1 MGTYV
6 RPNIYNNT
14 NNQNL
19 SFKRLAV
26 VFHQNK
32 SIGVV
37 NSFEEINNSALL
49 TNVMF
54 NSFYKSNNDLNK
66 VKEYNFENN
75 DNTVLDL
82 TENINIPKS
91 GSISVLNFINS
102 IQYKINSLN
111 VSTVTNN
118 YTLNNN
124 TAGITTYLQN
134 DVIKLNINAN
144 INSTSQSNP
153 ALNIDIDNI
162 YTYFLNI
169 KHLYIYVNNS
179 TIKGYNGVGL
189 STYGN
194 NTNYDNKNNGITGGN
209 GQDGQNGGNA
219 INIISNNLRSTNKV
233 SVYIIKLSNAK
244 IVKGYGANGG
254 DGGNGGS
261 ASVPATYHAIVDAH
275 TTYTHDS
282 TFKSTA
288 DKPALYNSYII
299 NGAFFTARTLWFFTG
314 YVPGGGNGERAYL
327 TDGTIYTYVK
337 NKYELGGKDN
347 TYYMKV
353 GDLNSEK
360 YVSSVMFSGSSAPEN
375 SNDDNISIGNYTGNL
390 YDIKFYTRTDHL
402 QSGGE
407 QKTAKIDQVN
417 GSNGGLS
424 KSFGAEGY
432 NENATGV
439 EADGSG
445 TGGKGGKHG
454 EHGRD
459 IYKSDETNINYFLI

>member
-6 RPNIYNNT
+6 RPNIYNTT

-49 TNVMF
+49 TNLTF
-54 NSFYKSNNDLNK
+54 NSFYKSNNNLNK
-66 VKEYNFENN
+66 VKEYNFENI

-82 TENINIPKS
+82 AENINIPKL

-102 IQYKINSLN
+102 IQYKINSFN
-111 VSTVTNN
+111 IDNTVND

-134 DVIKLNINAN
+134 DVIKVNINAN

-169 KHLYIYVNNS
+169 KHLYIYLNNS
-179 TIKGYNGVGL
+179 TVKGYNGVGL
-189 STYGN
+189 SSYGN
-194 NTNYDNKNNGITGGN
+194 NTNNNNNNNDITGGN
-209 GQDGQNGGNA
+209 GQDGENGGNA

-233 SVYIIKLSNAK
+233 SVYIIKLSNAN
-244 IVKGYGANGG
+244 IDKGYGANGG
-254 DGGNGGS
+254 VGGNGGS
-261 ASVPATYHAIVDAH
+261 ASVDATYYDTVSA
-275 TTYTHDS
+275 YTSYTLES
-282 TFKSTA
+282 TVAATA
-288 DKPALYNSYII
+288 AKPALYNSYII
-299 NGAFFTARTLWFFTG
+299 TGAFYTPNTLWFFTG
-314 YVPGGGNGERAYL
+314 YVPGGTNGRRAFINGGSSTTYYENNQGL
-327 TDGTIYTYVK
+327 AGKSTDLYVK
-337 NKYELGGKDN
+337 VGSQLGESMYN
-347 TYYMKV
+347 
-353 GDLNSEK
+353 
-360 YVSSVMFSGSSAPEN
+360 VSSVHFSESSATDGN
-375 SNDDNISIGNYTGNL
+375 RGNYSNNV
-390 YDIKFYTRTDHL
+390 YSIQFYTRTDHA
-402 QSGGE
+402 QSGGGL
-407 QKTAKIDQVN
+407 KTAKIDKVN

-424 KSFGAEGY
+424 KSFGVEGY

-459 IYKSDETNINYFLI
+459 IYKSNENNINYFLI

>member
-37 NSFEEINNSALL
+37 DFFEEINNAALL
-49 TNVMF
+49 TNVTF

-66 VKEYNFENN
+66 VKEYNFENT

-82 TENINIPKS
+82 AENINIPRS
-91 GSISVLNFINS
+91 GAISVLNFINS
-102 IQYKINSLN
+102 IQYKINSFN
-111 VSTVTNN
+111 IDNTVNN

-169 KHLYIYVNNS
+169 KHLYIYLNNS
-179 TIKGYNGVGL
+179 TVKGYNGVGL
-189 STYGN
+189 ISYGN
-194 NTNYDNKNNGITGGN
+194 NTNNNNKNSGITGGN

-233 SVYIIKLSNAK
+233 SVYIIKLSNVN

-254 DGGNGGS
+254 VGGNGGS
-261 ASVPATYHAIVDAH
+261 ASVPATYYDTVSA
-275 TTYTHDS
+275 YTSYTLES
-282 TFKSTA
+282 TFESTA

-299 NGAFFTARTLWFFTG
+299 NGAFFTASTLWFFTG
-314 YVPGGGNGERAYL
+314 YVPGGANGER
-327 TDGTIYTYVK
+327 TYVT
-337 NKYELGGKDN
+337 NGTSSRYVLNTYELGGKDN

-353 GDLNSEK
+353 GNFNSEK

-375 SNDDNISIGNYTGNL
+375 SDSIGNYTGNL
-390 YDIKFYTRTDHL
+390 YDINFYTRTDHP
-402 QSGGE
+402 QSGGGL
-407 QKTAKIDQVN
+407 KTAKIDQVN

-454 EHGRD
+454 AHGDD